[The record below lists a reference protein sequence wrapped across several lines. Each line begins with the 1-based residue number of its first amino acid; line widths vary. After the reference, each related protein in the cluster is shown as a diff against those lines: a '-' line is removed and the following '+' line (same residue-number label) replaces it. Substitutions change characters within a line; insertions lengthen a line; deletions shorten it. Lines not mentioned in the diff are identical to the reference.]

1 MLGICTA
8 IGEIDV
14 ATAPAFNTVLHDT
27 IDSSEEPIVSV
38 DCTDLTFIDLAGYHV
53 LVDATQYAM
62 RRGRTLVIRNLSTSC
77 ARLIQLYDADR
88 ELRLELEPSSR

>member
-27 IDSSEEPIVSV
+27 IDNSEEPIVSV

>member
-1 MLGICTA
+1 MLGICRA
-8 IGEIDV
+8 IGEIDI
-14 ATAPAFNTVLHDT
+14 ATAPAFNTVVHDT
-27 IDSSEEPIVSV
+27 IDISEEPIVSV
-38 DCTDLTFIDLAGYHV
+38 DCTELTFIDLAGYHV

-62 RRGRTLVIRNLSTSC
+62 RRGRTLVIRNLNPSC